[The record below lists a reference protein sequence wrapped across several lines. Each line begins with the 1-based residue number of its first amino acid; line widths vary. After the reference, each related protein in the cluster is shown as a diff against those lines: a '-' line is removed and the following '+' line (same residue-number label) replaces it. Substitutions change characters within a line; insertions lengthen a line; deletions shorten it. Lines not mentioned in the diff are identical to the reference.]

1 MSSNWSDGKHVFELF
16 PVEYVEL
23 NVEMAQACHPKL
35 HAAIAAAGATMQDDV
50 DLKLALIAA
59 YCEVMMDDIYTLEDR
74 IRLCK
79 ILKEKLILL
88 REPEESQTIQL
99 LN

>member
-1 MSSNWSDGKHVFELF
+1 MGNWSDGKHTFELF

-23 NVEMAQACHPKL
+23 NVEMAQDCHPKL
-35 HAAIAAAGATMQDDV
+35 HQKIWEAGATMDDV
-50 DLKLALIAA
+50 DLKLALVAA

-74 IRLCK
+74 IKLCK

-88 REPEESQTIQL
+88 REVPQAQKIL
-99 LN
+99 LS

>member
-1 MSSNWSDGKHVFELF
+1 MGNWSDGKHTFEFF

-23 NVEMAQACHPKL
+23 NVEMAQECHPKL
-35 HAAIAAAGATMQDDV
+35 HAAIAQAGATMQDDV

-74 IRLCK
+74 IKLCK

-88 REPEESQTIQL
+88 REDSNPQVIQL